1 MGWVNCDKHSLKRA
15 CQAYPRICVSYR
27 VKFTF
32 RNVVSTRYQ
41 DSDFVEMTHQP
52 NYELD
57 VGLLQNKDWM
67 PNLLSSVPGQEFV
80 VKLLF

>member
-1 MGWVNCDKHSLKRA
+1 MPSLS
-15 CQAYPRICVSYR
+15 SYESR
-27 VKFTF
+27 GKIGMTLDMNTIKTVKFTF

-67 PNLLSSVPGQEFV
+67 PN
-80 VKLLF
+80 